1 MPESLI
7 DTLMYVISFIYD
19 TQGILQNSHFAMG
32 QNKAQ
37 GVVACS
43 QTTQVLE
50 ARVGFRSE

>member
-1 MPESLI
+1 
-7 DTLMYVISFIYD
+7 MYVISFIYD
-19 TQGILQNSHFAMG
+19 TQGILHNSHFAMG

-50 ARVGFRSE
+50 ARVGFGSE